1 MRRRSVFGALAGLP
15 AWAAAPPQAGSRS
28 SSPIKIHSVESFVI
42 RTPSRPATTGE
53 LMVMPPLGSMTGGP
67 GLYNRIDHAT
77 PSRSGPFQ
85 QAVLVKITTSDGITG
100 WGECHAPAAPRVHKT
115 VIEDMLAPVI
125 VGQDARDVEPL
136 WDRMYST
143 QRVRGYSSGFYTEA
157 IAGVD
162 LALWD
167 ILGKHAGLPLSRL
180 LGGRYR
186 DRIPTYTG
194 VGGGSMEA
202 LKENAQRAMEQG
214 YGAVKMGLSKGPG
227 TRDLARVAAVVDVVK
242 GRGQLLLDSLG
253 AYKLHEATVIGR
265 ELDRMGSIGWW
276 EDVLMP
282 EDTSNY
288 PKLADALDV
297 PIVAGE
303 MLSNRFQFRDLFSQ
317 KAVDIVNPDVC
328 RAGGITECRKI
339 AILAD
344 AAAVLWSPHVST
356 GTAPYVSASVHLAAS
371 TPNCVIIEGGD
382 KLAGPMGNVLLQQPL
397 AFQPGFAIPSDRPG
411 LGVEFNEKE
420 LAKITVG

>member
-1 MRRRSVFGALAGLP
+1 MSALAGLP
-15 AWAAAPPQAGSRS
+15 ALAAVPPQAASHFRGPVKIRS
-28 SSPIKIHSVESFVI
+28 AEAFVI
-42 RTPSRPATTGE
+42 RTPAREASTAD
-53 LMVMPPLGSMTGGP
+53 LMVMPPLGAETGGA
-67 GLYNRIDHAT
+67 GLHGRIDHAT

-85 QAVLVKITTSDGITG
+85 QAVLVKITTTDGVTG

-115 VIEDMLAPVI
+115 IVSDMIAPVI
-125 VGQDARDVEPL
+125 IGQDARNVEPL

-143 QRVRGYSSGFYTEA
+143 QRVRGYSTGFYTEA

-180 LGGRYR
+180 LGGKYR
-186 DRIPTYTG
+186 DKIPTYIG
-194 VGGGSMEA
+194 IGGASIQA
-202 LKENAQRAMEQG
+202 LKDNAHRAMEQG
-214 YGAVKMGLSKGPG
+214 YAAVKMGLGKGAG
-227 TRDLARVAAVVDVVK
+227 TRDLARVAAVAEMVK

-253 AYKLHEATVIGR
+253 AFKLHEATQIGR
-265 ELDRMGSIGWW
+265 ELDRIGSIGWW
-276 EDVLMP
+276 EDALMP
-282 EDTSNY
+282 EDTGNY
-288 PKLADALDV
+288 PRLADAVDV

-303 MLSNRFQFRDLFSQ
+303 MLSNRFQFRDLFAQ
-317 KAVDIVNPDVC
+317 KAVDIVNPDLC

-344 AAAVLWSPHVST
+344 ANSVLWSPHVST
-356 GTAPYVSASVHLAAS
+356 GTAAYVSASVHLASA

-382 KLAGPMGNVLLQQPL
+382 KLAGPMGNVLLQKPL
-397 AFQPGFAIPSDRPG
+397 AFQPGFAVPSDQPG

>member
-1 MRRRSVFGALAGLP
+1 MRRRSAIAALAGLSVP
-15 AWAAAPPQAGSRS
+15 DAGSPQTGSASQKDFIIR
-28 SSPIKIHSVESFVI
+28 SVEAFVV
-42 RTPSRPATTGE
+42 RTPPRPATDAE
-53 LMVMPPLGSMTGGP
+53 LMVMPAPGTMTGGA
-67 GLYNRIDHAT
+67 GLHNRIDHAS

-85 QAVLVKITTSDGITG
+85 QALLVKITTSGGITG
-100 WGECHAPAAPRVHKT
+100 WGESHAPAAPRVHKT
-115 VIEDMLAPVI
+115 VVTDMLAPVL
-125 VGQDARDVEPL
+125 VGQDARNVEPL

-143 QRVRGYSSGFYTEA
+143 QRVRGYSTGFYTEA

-167 ILGKHAGLPLSRL
+167 ILGKYAGLPLYRL
-180 LGGRYR
+180 LGGKYR
-186 DRIPTYTG
+186 DKIPTYAG
-194 VGGGSMEA
+194 IGGASIEA
-202 LKENAQRAMEQG
+202 LKENAHRAIEQG
-214 YGAVKMGLSKGPG
+214 YTAVKMGLGKGAG
-227 TRDLARVAAVVDVVK
+227 TRDMARVAAVAELVK

-253 AYKLHEATVIGR
+253 AFRLHEATQIGR

-282 EDTSNY
+282 EDTGNY
-288 PKLADALDV
+288 PRLADALDV

-303 MLSNRFQFRDLFSQ
+303 MLSNRFQFRDLFAQ

-344 AAAVLWSPHVST
+344 ANSVLWSPHVST
-356 GTAPYVSASVHLAAS
+356 GTAAYLSASVHLAAA
-371 TPNCVIIEGGD
+371 TPNCVIMEGGD
-382 KLAGPMGNVLLQQPL
+382 KLAGPMGNVLLRQPL
-397 AFQPGFAIPSDRPG
+397 PFQPGFASPGGGPG